1 MRLFGDFEM
10 QKLLPLEQVGRFR
23 RSISLFFL
31 AIFIPA
37 IFAQGADETTQLVLA
52 NATLIDGTGAPG
64 RSNVTVVIEDGL
76 ISEIV
81 DSKEH
86 TGPPNAE
93 IIDLS
98 GRFLLPGFIDAH
110 VHVSNEPDKQAALRK
125 FFEEGVTTVRDMGGD
140 ARTLAVLARDVRIGA
155 FLSPDIYYSAV
166 LFGPSFLQDPR
177 SRRSAP
183 DVEPGTAPWSRV
195 VTTDSDLAQM
205 VAEAKGTGATALKL
219 YAAMEPNLVRG
230 IVSEAHRQGL
240 KVWSHATIFPSKPSD
255 AVTSGVDVISHSSQ
269 LYAEARPDV
278 PSSYT
283 KGITEWMPQQDF
295 AAVDPSAPPFND
307 LFALMKRQGSML
319 EPTIAIFRQEQ
330 HRRGVPET
338 GNRQEKEG
346 ARRIDIAAL
355 ADWACAATRSA
366 HEAGVVIVA
375 GTDSTPGRSISIS
388 DEMEALVDC
397 GLSPLEAIRA
407 ATLNGARAIG
417 IDATHGSVE
426 VGKVADL
433 VVLAADPTENIARVI
448 EVVAT
453 VKSGRLHDREGPKE

>member
-1 MRLFGDFEM
+1 MWLFGDFEI
-10 QKLLPLEQVGRFR
+10 QQLFPLKQVGRFR
-23 RSISLFFL
+23 GCISLFFV

-37 IFAQGADETTQLVLA
+37 IFAQGTDEATPLVLA

-64 RSNVTVVIEDGL
+64 RSNVTVVIKDGL
-76 ISEIV
+76 ISDIV
-81 DSKEH
+81 DGKEH
-86 TGPPNAE
+86 EAPPNAE

-110 VHVSNEPDKQAALRK
+110 VHVSNDPDKHAALRK

-140 ARTLAVLARDVRIGA
+140 ARTLAVLARDARIGA
-155 FLSPDIYYSAV
+155 ILSPDIYYSAV

-177 SRRSAP
+177 SLRSAP
-183 DVEPGTAPWSRV
+183 GVEPGTAPWSRV

-219 YAAMEPNLVRG
+219 YAAMEPNLVRR
-230 IVSEAHRQGL
+230 IVSEAHRQRL

-255 AVTSGVDVISHSSQ
+255 AAASGVDVISHSSQ

-283 KGITEWMPQQDF
+283 EGITEWMPQQDF
-295 AAVDPSAPPFND
+295 AAVNPSAPPFDD
-307 LFALMKRQGSML
+307 LFALMKREGTML
-319 EPTIAIFRQEQ
+319 EPTVAIIRQEQ
-330 HRRGVPET
+330 SRGVPET
-338 GNRQEKEG
+338 HNRHVKEG
-346 ARRIDIAAL
+346 AQRIDIAAL
-355 ADWACAATRSA
+355 AEWACAATRSA
-366 HEAGVVIVA
+366 HEAGVMIVA
-375 GTDSTPGRSISIS
+375 GTDSTPRRSIPIS
-388 DEMEALVDC
+388 DEMEALVEC

-407 ATLNGARAIG
+407 GTLNGARAIG

-453 VKSGRLHDREGPKE
+453 VKSGRLHDHKVSKE